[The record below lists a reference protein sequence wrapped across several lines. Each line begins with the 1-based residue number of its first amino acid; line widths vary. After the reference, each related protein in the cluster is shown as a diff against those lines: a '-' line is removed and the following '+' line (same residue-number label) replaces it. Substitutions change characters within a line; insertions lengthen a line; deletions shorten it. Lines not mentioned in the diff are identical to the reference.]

1 MALVLLSDAWGAHGA
16 RATCKGHVRVFRRR
30 PAAAAVF
37 FHEASSRMMGA
48 SGMMRRAGSA
58 AVRATVR
65 PRYLSTTAR
74 VLEAEAQSAP
84 ANPKIT
90 EIVDSIEKLTLLEA
104 SDLVTQLK
112 VRGPVRASPLTCRR
126 V

>member
-1 MALVLLSDAWGAHGA
+1 MPVVAVA
-16 RATCKGHVRVFRRR
+16 VRGITPVEPLPSRR

-37 FHEASSRMMGA
+37 FHEASSSMMGA
-48 SGMMRRAGSA
+48 SGMMRRAGTA

-74 VLEAEAQSAP
+74 VLEAEAPSAP
-84 ANPKIT
+84 ANPKIA

-112 VRGPVRASPLTCRR
+112 VGGLGCASLLTGRR